1 MTSTYSPTP
10 SRNRFL
16 EPLDHG
22 ALIRRRGQLDHD
34 LPCGAVRT
42 GDEVSRDI
50 AELGDSPSAVE
61 LTMQLDSGVF
71 PKIEPVAERSAA
83 DTFAAV
89 AIGPGRQTAAG
100 RRHGSTW
107 M

>member
-50 AELGDSPSAVE
+50 AELGDSP